1 MILVPISTG
10 ELIDKITILEIKCLK
25 LLGKKLDNCKKE
37 LISLNSIIKENQIST
52 DEKLINQLRIVNN
65 KLWDIEDKIREKERE
80 KLFDESFIE
89 LARSVYIENDKRSK
103 IKRLI
108 NLQTNSEFIEEKS
121 YQEYKAI

>member
-25 LLGKKLDNCKKE
+25 LLGKQLDNCKKE

-80 KLFDESFIE
+80 KLFDDSFIE